1 MGRPAHIVF
10 QSWMGPAASGLH
22 EVPIN
27 LPDDD
32 PALPSHTRLIL
43 DGLGILDGA

>member
-1 MGRPAHIVF
+1 MDRPSHVVF
-10 QSWMGPAASGLH
+10 QSWWGPAPSGLH

-32 PALPSHTRLIL
+32 PAVYSHTRLINE
-43 DGLGILDGA
+43 ILDALG